1 MLSDAAL
8 VRRNLL
14 CGAALLTG
22 LGAVPSP
29 RAQAAAAESPTLTT
43 RLAEVPFAN
52 GASLTVERR
61 GQVALFGL
69 NRPQIQNRI
78 DPATLGALARAY
90 YDYDHDPSLHA
101 AVLFGH
107 GENFSRGIDVDAF
120 EVLVATQ

>member
-1 MLSDAAL
+1 MFSDAAL

-29 RAQAAAAESPTLTT
+29 RAQAAAAECPTLTT

-90 YDYDHDPSLHA
+90 YDYDPQSSPHFAD
-101 AVLFGH
+101 FG
-107 GENFSRGIDVDAF
+107 
-120 EVLVATQ
+120 VA